1 MRSQQP
7 PSSSSNAASVL
18 VVGVDARA
26 MGQIRETLGTQ
37 AVLSTVP
44 VSYDDALAAVRK
56 QRPDLVVVG
65 FDSDPEEAVR
75 LAPLLLTEA
84 GQKLRLVALSS
95 GADPDRIRA
104 AMRAGYREFV
114 VLPADAE
121 LLRQAV
127 HEATWNDDD
136 DDDAGEVIALWGSKG
151 GVGTTFLAVNL
162 AGELSPV
169 HRVCVVDLDFAMGD
183 VAAFLDVQVPSSI
196 ADVFRNIA
204 RLDERMLAGSVGVHA
219 SRVHILGQPIDLE
232 TREEPRGDLVMRV
245 LTATARAYQYVIAD
259 CGSSL
264 DEASVTAATVADH
277 IVLITTPDIPSVKDT
292 WRRMQFLDKLGLE
305 KDRMRLVVNR
315 LDRRGGQV
323 SIADIEQNLG
333 HKVDATIAE
342 EPKVLRS
349 IAEGQ
354 LLRDIDRK
362 CEGSRDV
369 GRVVGLITGEEAI
382 DETKPRGFMNRLFGR

>member
-1 MRSQQP
+1 
-7 PSSSSNAASVL
+7 
-18 VVGVDARA
+18 
-26 MGQIRETLGTQ
+26 MGQIRETIGTE
-37 AVLSTVP
+37 AVLSPVP
-44 VSYDDALAAVRK
+44 VQYDDAVTAVRK
-56 QRPDLVVVG
+56 QKPDLVIVG

-84 GQKLRLVALSS
+84 GQRLRLVAHSS

-114 VLPADAE
+114 VLPADGE

-127 HEATWNDDD
+127 HEANWSDDD
-136 DDDAGEVIALWGSKG
+136 DDDAGEVIAMWGSKG
-151 GVGTTFLAVNL
+151 GVGTTFLALNL

-204 RLDERMLAGSVGVHA
+204 RLDERMLAGSVAVHS
-219 SRVHILGQPIDLE
+219 SRVHVLGQPIDLE

-245 LTATARAYQYVIAD
+245 LTATARAYQYVITD

-292 WRRMQFLDKLGLE
+292 WRRLQFLDKLGLE
-305 KDRMRLVVNR
+305 KERIRLVVNR
-315 LDRRGGQV
+315 VERRGSQI
-323 SIADIEQNLG
+323 SLADIESNLSR
-333 HKVDATIAE
+333 KIDATIVE

-349 IAEGQ
+349 IAEGV
-354 LLRDIDRK
+354 LLRDLDRK
-362 CEGSRDV
+362 CDGARDIGRMV
-369 GRVVGLITGEEAI
+369 GFVTGETVEF
-382 DETKPRGFMNRLFGR
+382 EPKSESLMSRLFRR

>member
-1 MRSQQP
+1 MRAQSP
-7 PSSSSNAASVL
+7 PTSSSNAASVL

-26 MGQIRETLGTQ
+26 MGQIRETLGTE

-44 VSYDDALAAVRK
+44 VLYDDAVAAIRK
-56 QRPDLVVVG
+56 QRPDLVIVG

-84 GQKLRLVALSS
+84 GQKLRLVAHSS

-104 AMRAGYREFV
+104 AMRSGYREFV

-127 HEATWNDDD
+127 HEANWSGDD
-136 DDDAGEVIALWGSKG
+136 DDDAGEVIAMWGSKG
-151 GVGTTFLAVNL
+151 GVGTTFLALNL

-204 RLDERMLAGSVGVHA
+204 RLDERMLAGSVAVHS
-219 SRVHILGQPIDLE
+219 SRIHVLGQPIDLE

-245 LTATARAYQYVIAD
+245 LTATARAYQYVVAD

-264 DEASVTAATVADH
+264 DEATVTAATVADH
-277 IVLITTPDIPSVKDT
+277 IVLVTTPDIPSVKDT
-292 WRRMQFLDKLGLE
+292 WRRLQFLDKLGLE
-305 KDRMRLVVNR
+305 KDRIRLVVNR
-315 LDRRGGQV
+315 VDRRGTQ
-323 SIADIEQNLG
+323 IALADIESNLG
-333 HKVDATIAE
+333 RKIDATITE
-342 EPKVLRS
+342 EPKVLRA

-354 LLRDIDRK
+354 LLRDLDRK
-362 CEGSRDV
+362 CEGARDI
-369 GRVVGLITGEEAI
+369 GKMMGLLTGEAAES
-382 DETKPRGFMNRLFGR
+382 EPKPEGFMSRLFRR

>member
-1 MRSQQP
+1 
-7 PSSSSNAASVL
+7 
-18 VVGVDARA
+18 
-26 MGQIRETLGTQ
+26 MGQIRETIGTE
-37 AVLSTVP
+37 AVLSPVP
-44 VSYDDALAAVRK
+44 VQYDDAVTAVRK
-56 QRPDLVVVG
+56 QKPDLVIVG

-84 GQKLRLVALSS
+84 GQRLRLVAHSS

-114 VLPADAE
+114 VLPADGE

-127 HEATWNDDD
+127 HEANWSDDD
-136 DDDAGEVIALWGSKG
+136 DDDAGEVIAMWGSKG
-151 GVGTTFLAVNL
+151 GVGTTFLALNL

-204 RLDERMLAGSVGVHA
+204 RLDERMLAGSVAVHS
-219 SRVHILGQPIDLE
+219 SRVHVLGQPIDLE

-245 LTATARAYQYVIAD
+245 LTATARAYQYVITD

-292 WRRMQFLDKLGLE
+292 WRRLQFLDKLGLE
-305 KDRMRLVVNR
+305 KERIRLVVNR
-315 LDRRGGQV
+315 VDRRGSQI
-323 SIADIEQNLG
+323 SLADIESNLSR
-333 HKVDATIAE
+333 KIDATIVE

-349 IAEGQ
+349 IAEGV
-354 LLRDIDRK
+354 LLRDLDRK
-362 CEGSRDV
+362 CDGARDIGRMV
-369 GRVVGLITGEEAI
+369 GFVTGETVES
-382 DETKPRGFMNRLFGR
+382 EPKSESLMSRLFRR